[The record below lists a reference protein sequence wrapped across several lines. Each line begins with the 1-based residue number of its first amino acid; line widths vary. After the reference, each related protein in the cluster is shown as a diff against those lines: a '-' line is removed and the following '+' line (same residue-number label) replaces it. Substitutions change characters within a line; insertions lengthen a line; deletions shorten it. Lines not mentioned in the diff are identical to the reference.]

1 MIAFGIVCIFW
12 KNPIVQLFN
21 VTDNED
27 ANGCQIRLVRI
38 VPFA

>member
-1 MIAFGIVCIFW
+1 MVITAVEEI

-38 VPFA
+38 DPFA